1 MAIDFI
7 LPSRAAI
14 LKATKADTALGALI
28 PKAQQYPHT
37 VPANPAWPFSRFASM
52 VTSPFVASGLDA
64 SGFRITLQCF
74 SKGVYSGTV
83 LMLPAEDHV
92 INCGSA
98 LKDALDGKVLPLSI
112 APYKLRL
119 EWVQSLP
126 MMDGDEAGAWMNS
139 IVFNA
144 DISG

>member
-7 LPSRAAI
+7 LPSRTAI
-14 LKATKADTALGALI
+14 LKATKADAAFGTLI

-37 VPANPAWPFSRFASM
+37 VPATPAWPFSRFASM
-52 VTSPFVASGLDA
+52 VTSPFRASGLDSSA
-64 SGFRITLQCF
+64 FRITLQCF
-74 SKGVYSGTV
+74 SKGVTTNGV

-98 LKDALDGKVLPLSI
+98 LKDALDGKVLPLTI
-112 APYKLRL
+112 APYKIRL

-139 IVFNA
+139 VIFNG
-144 DISG
+144 DISA